1 MSGFSS
7 SPENGRTAAV
17 DRLLLICALLTL
29 VCVLGAHG
37 MDQLARDGEFPARL
51 FALADK
57 HTGVDHSTTASI
69 ALRSSSAGLN
79 PCGQN

>member
-7 SPENGRTAAV
+7 SPENGRSTAF

-29 VCVLGAHG
+29 FCVLGAHG
-37 MDQLARDGEFPARL
+37 MDRLAQQGNLSARL
-51 FALADK
+51 LALTGN
-57 HTGVDHSTTASI
+57 HPGVDRSTTASI
-69 ALRSSSAGLN
+69 ALRSSSASPG